1 MTVTVPVPT
10 APSGQDP
17 ARNAL
22 MLTELR
28 LPTMGRLWAQFAER
42 SDKEGWPAA
51 RFLGGLLEHEI
62 AERAKRRIE
71 RHRAESQLDVTK
83 TLAAFDFAEVPM
95 LSKAHVMA
103 LASGDAWIDKGAT
116 CLIFGPPGVGKS
128 HVACG
133 IGHALIDAGYR
144 VLYMRTSELVQRL
157 QAARQS
163 LQLPQ
168 ALAKLDRYDLLVLDD
183 LSYVRKDQAE
193 TSVLFEL
200 IAERYERRSILITA
214 NQPFSGWNNV
224 FPDPGMTVAAIDRLV
239 HHSTIFELNKV
250 ESYRGKAAAR
260 QQQKQR
266 ANDKAHR
273 QRQSVGANNNQP
285 EEPQP

>member
-1 MTVTVPVPT
+1 
-10 APSGQDP
+10 
-17 ARNAL
+17 L

-28 LPTMGRLWAQFAER
+28 LPTIGRLWPEFAER
-42 SDKEGWPAA
+42 SDKEAWPAA
-51 RFLGGLLEHEI
+51 RFLGALLEHEL
-62 AERAKRRIE
+62 AERGKRRIE
-71 RHRAESQLDVTK
+71 RHRVESMLDPTK
-83 TLAAFDFAEVPM
+83 TLSSFDFAEVPM

-103 LASGDAWIDKGAT
+103 LASGDAWLDKGAT
-116 CLIFGPPGVGKS
+116 VLIFGPPGVGKS
-128 HVACG
+128 HVGCG

-163 LQLPQ
+163 MQLPQ
-168 ALAKLDRYDLLVLDD
+168 ALAKLDRYDLLILDD
-183 LSYVRKDQAE
+183 ISYVRKDQAE

-200 IAERYERRSILITA
+200 ISERYERRSILITA

-260 QQQKQR
+260 QQKLRRDNDTVLQK
-266 ANDKAHR
+266 
-273 QRQSVGANNNQP
+273 RQSSSDKQSKGVKP
-285 EEPQP
+285 

>member
-1 MTVTVPVPT
+1 MTAATYE
-10 APSGQDP
+10 P
-17 ARNAL
+17 ARTAM

-28 LPTMGRLWAQFAER
+28 LPTIGRLWQDFAER
-42 SDKEGWPAA
+42 ADKEGWPAT
-51 RFLGGLLEHEI
+51 RLLGALLEHEL

-71 RHRAESQLDVTK
+71 RHRRESQLDPTK
-83 TLAAFDFAEVPM
+83 TLASFEFAEVPM

-103 LASGDAWIDKGAT
+103 LASGDAWLEKGANI
-116 CLIFGPPGVGKS
+116 LIFGPPGVGKT
-128 HVACG
+128 HVGCG
-133 IGHALIDAGYR
+133 IGHALIEAGYR

-168 ALAKLDRYDLLVLDD
+168 ALARLDRYDLLILDD
-183 LSYVRKDQAE
+183 ISYVRKDQAE

-200 IAERYERRSILITA
+200 IAERYERRSILLTA
-214 NQPFSGWNNV
+214 NQAFSGWDTV

-250 ESYRGKAAAR
+250 ESYRGKHAAR
-260 QQQKQR
+260 EQKAQR
-266 ANDKAHR
+266 RRQPANDKHH
-273 QRQSVGANNNQP
+273 QELQP
-285 EEPQP
+285 